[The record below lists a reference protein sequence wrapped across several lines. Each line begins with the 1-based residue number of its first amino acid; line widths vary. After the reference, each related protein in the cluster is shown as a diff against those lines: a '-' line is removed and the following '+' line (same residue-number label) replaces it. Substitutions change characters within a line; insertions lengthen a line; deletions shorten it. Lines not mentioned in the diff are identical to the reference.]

1 MSSIFVVATN
11 GTGLYYREVRDTDTT
26 VYCDLEVA
34 EYVSEAEAI
43 RFCDA
48 NDALYWEGGYE

>member
-1 MSSIFVVATN
+1 MSSVFIVATN

-26 VYCDLEVA
+26 VYCDREVA

-43 RFCDA
+43 RFCDL
-48 NDALYWEGGYE
+48 NDALYWEDSYE

>member
-26 VYCDLEVA
+26 VYCDREVA
-34 EYVSEAEAI
+34 EYVTEAEAI
-43 RFCDA
+43 RFCDL
-48 NDALYWEGGYE
+48 NDALYWEDSYE